1 MEEKVLIGFLIKQIH
16 IAFETRCHKN
26 LQRYNLTPSQM
37 DVLLYLKK
45 HEEDTLTQR
54 DLEIGL
60 TLKNPTVTG
69 WLNRLEEK
77 GFITREQNL
86 NDKRSKFIKM
96 TDKSERVVEDAY
108 LYIQELDAKMLNG
121 ISEEEQEQLFK
132 HIYKILDNLK

>member
-1 MEEKVLIGFLIKQIH
+1 MEEKILIGFLIKQIH

-37 DVLLYLKK
+37 DVLLYLKR
-45 HEEDTLTQR
+45 HEEDKLTQR
-54 DLEIGL
+54 DLETGL

-69 WLNRLEEK
+69 LLNRLEEK

-96 TDKSERVVEDAY
+96 TERCLFIY
-108 LYIQELDAKMLNG
+108 TRIRCPSAKWYFRG
-121 ISEEEQEQLFK
+121 RTRTVI
-132 HIYKILDNLK
+132 

>member
-1 MEEKVLIGFLIKQIH
+1 
-16 IAFETRCHKN
+16 
-26 LQRYNLTPSQM
+26 M

-69 WLNRLEEK
+69 LLNRLEEK

-96 TDKSERVVEDAY
+96 TDKTERVLEDAY

>member
-1 MEEKVLIGFLIKQIH
+1 MEEKVIIGFLIKQIH

-69 WLNRLEEK
+69 LLNRLEEK

-96 TDKSERVVEDAY
+96 TDKSERVLEDAY

-121 ISEEEQEQLFK
+121 ISKEEKEQLFK

>member
-1 MEEKVLIGFLIKQIH
+1 
-16 IAFETRCHKN
+16 
-26 LQRYNLTPSQM
+26 M

-45 HEEDTLTQR
+45 HEEDKLTQR
-54 DLEIGL
+54 DLETGL

-69 WLNRLEEK
+69 LLNRLEEK

-96 TDKSERVVEDAY
+96 TEKTQRVLDDAY

>member
-1 MEEKVLIGFLIKQIH
+1 MEEKVIIGFLIKQIH

-54 DLEIGL
+54 DLETGL

-69 WLNRLEEK
+69 LLNRLEEK
-77 GFITREQNL
+77 VL
-86 NDKRSKFIKM
+86 
-96 TDKSERVVEDAY
+96 EDAY

>member
-1 MEEKVLIGFLIKQIH
+1 
-16 IAFETRCHKN
+16 
-26 LQRYNLTPSQM
+26 M
-37 DVLLYLKK
+37 DVLLYLKR
-45 HEEDTLTQR
+45 HEEDKLTQR
-54 DLEIGL
+54 DLETGL

-69 WLNRLEEK
+69 LLNRLEEK

-96 TDKSERVVEDAY
+96 TDKSERVLEDAY

>member
-1 MEEKVLIGFLIKQIH
+1 MEENVLIGFLIKQIH

-60 TLKNPTVTG
+60 TIKNPTVTG
-69 WLNRLEEK
+69 LLNRLEEK

-96 TDKSERVVEDAY
+96 TDKSERVLEDAY

>member
-45 HEEDTLTQR
+45 HQEDTLTQR
-54 DLEIGL
+54 DLETGL

-69 WLNRLEEK
+69 LLNRLEEK

-96 TDKSERVVEDAY
+96 TDKAERVLEDGY
-108 LYIQELDAKMLNG
+108 LYVQELDAKMLNG

>member
-54 DLEIGL
+54 DLETGL
-60 TLKNPTVTG
+60 TLKSPTFTG
-69 WLNRLEEK
+69 LLNRLEEK

-96 TDKSERVVEDAY
+96 TDKSERVLEDAY

-121 ISEEEQEQLFK
+121 ISEEEQEQLFN

>member
-45 HEEDTLTQR
+45 HQEDTLTQR
-54 DLEIGL
+54 DLETGL

-69 WLNRLEEK
+69 LFNRLEEK

-96 TDKSERVVEDAY
+96 TDKAERVLEDGY
-108 LYIQELDAKMLNG
+108 LYVQELDAKMLNG

>member
-37 DVLLYLKK
+37 DILLYLKK
-45 HEEDTLTQR
+45 HQEDTLTQR
-54 DLEIGL
+54 DLETGL

-69 WLNRLEEK
+69 LLNRLEEK

-96 TDKSERVVEDAY
+96 TDKAERVLEDGY

>member
-37 DVLLYLKK
+37 DILLYLKK
-45 HEEDTLTQR
+45 HQEDALTQR
-54 DLEIGL
+54 DLETGL

-69 WLNRLEEK
+69 LLNRLEEK

-96 TDKSERVVEDAY
+96 TDKAERVLEDGY

>member
-37 DVLLYLKK
+37 DILLYLKK
-45 HEEDTLTQR
+45 HQKDTLTQR
-54 DLEIGL
+54 DLETGL

-69 WLNRLEEK
+69 LLNRLEEK

-96 TDKSERVVEDAY
+96 TDKAERVLEDGY

>member
-1 MEEKVLIGFLIKQIH
+1 MKKIH
-16 IAFETRCHKN
+16 LLKGIYET
-26 LQRYNLTPSQM
+26 
-37 DVLLYLKK
+37 
-45 HEEDTLTQR
+45 
-54 DLEIGL
+54 GL

-69 WLNRLEEK
+69 LLNRLEEK

-96 TDKSERVVEDAY
+96 TDKSERVLEDAY

>member
-1 MEEKVLIGFLIKQIH
+1 MEEKILIGFLIKQIH

-37 DVLLYLKK
+37 DILLYLKK
-45 HEEDTLTQR
+45 HQEDTLTQR
-54 DLEIGL
+54 DLETGL

-69 WLNRLEEK
+69 LLNRLEEK

-96 TDKSERVVEDAY
+96 TDKAERVLEDGY
-108 LYIQELDAKMLNG
+108 LYVQELDAKMLNG

>member
-26 LQRYNLTPSQM
+26 LQRYNLPPSQM

-69 WLNRLEEK
+69 LLNRLEEK

-96 TDKSERVVEDAY
+96 TDKSERVLEDAY

-121 ISEEEQEQLFK
+121 ISKEEKEQLFK

>member
-1 MEEKVLIGFLIKQIH
+1 
-16 IAFETRCHKN
+16 
-26 LQRYNLTPSQM
+26 M
-37 DVLLYLKK
+37 DVLLYLKR
-45 HEEDTLTQR
+45 HEEDKLTQR
-54 DLEIGL
+54 DLETGL

-69 WLNRLEEK
+69 LLNRLEEK

-96 TDKSERVVEDAY
+96 TDKSERVLEDAY

-121 ISEEEQEQLFK
+121 ISKEEKEQLFK

>member
-54 DLEIGL
+54 DLETGL

-69 WLNRLEEK
+69 LLNRLEEK

-86 NDKRSKFIKM
+86 NDKRSKFI
-96 TDKSERVVEDAY
+96 
-108 LYIQELDAKMLNG
+108 
-121 ISEEEQEQLFK
+121 
-132 HIYKILDNLK
+132 

>member
-1 MEEKVLIGFLIKQIH
+1 
-16 IAFETRCHKN
+16 
-26 LQRYNLTPSQM
+26 M

-45 HEEDTLTQR
+45 HEEDKLTQR
-54 DLEIGL
+54 DLETGL

-69 WLNRLEEK
+69 LLNRLEEK

-96 TDKSERVVEDAY
+96 TDKSERVLEDAY

-121 ISEEEQEQLFK
+121 ISKEEKEQLFK

>member
-1 MEEKVLIGFLIKQIH
+1 
-16 IAFETRCHKN
+16 
-26 LQRYNLTPSQM
+26 M

-54 DLEIGL
+54 DLETGL

-69 WLNRLEEK
+69 LLNRLEEK

-96 TDKSERVVEDAY
+96 TEKTQRVLDDAY

-121 ISEEEQEQLFK
+121 ISKEEKEQLFK

>member
-1 MEEKVLIGFLIKQIH
+1 
-16 IAFETRCHKN
+16 
-26 LQRYNLTPSQM
+26 M

-54 DLEIGL
+54 DLETGL

-69 WLNRLEEK
+69 LLNRLEEK

-96 TDKSERVVEDAY
+96 TDKSERVLEDAY

>member
-37 DVLLYLKK
+37 DILLYLKK
-45 HEEDTLTQR
+45 HQKDTLTQR
-54 DLEIGL
+54 DLETGL

-69 WLNRLEEK
+69 LLNRLEEK

-96 TDKSERVVEDAY
+96 TDKSERVLEDAY

>member
-69 WLNRLEEK
+69 LLNRLEEK

-86 NDKRSKFIKM
+86 DDKRSKFIKM
-96 TDKSERVVEDAY
+96 TDKSERVLEDAY

-121 ISEEEQEQLFK
+121 ISKEEKEQLFK

>member
-26 LQRYNLTPSQM
+26 LQKYNLTPSQM
-37 DVLLYLKK
+37 DILLYLKK
-45 HEEDTLTQR
+45 HQKDTLTQR
-54 DLEIGL
+54 DLETGL

-69 WLNRLEEK
+69 LLNRLEEK

-96 TDKSERVVEDAY
+96 TDKAERVLEDGY